1 MALGGG
7 TFTTMNK
14 LMPGSYINYVSA
26 ARAAASLSARGIAA
40 LPMKLKWGKDKTVF
54 SMAAEDF
61 KKEAMDVFGYKY
73 SDAEM
78 LPVREVFKHAEKC
91 LFYKLGD
98 GTAAECKMSK
108 ALYKG
113 SRGNDLKHVVSAN
126 VDDASLYDVETY
138 MGNTLIDSQTVA
150 QMADLKDNKF
160 ISWKTDAE
168 IEATAGMN
176 LTGGTDGTVTGE
188 IHQAALDALEPY
200 AFNVLGCMSEEK
212 SVISLY
218 TAYCKRMRDDVGVK
232 FQLVAKGADADYIG
246 VINLKNGVDDA
257 GADTYALVP
266 WVAGAE
272 AGCAVNTTCD
282 NMTYDGEYIVNV
294 DYKNS
299 EFKTM
304 IENGEFAFHMVEND
318 FKVLSDINSYV
329 STTSNMN
336 DDFKLNQV
344 IRVVDQIATDEAAI
358 FNTIYLGKVQNDEDG
373 RVSFWSDC
381 VSIHKELQKSHA
393 IEEFEDDDITV
404 ERGNDKR
411 TVVTYGNVKPVCAM
425 NKLYMTIAV
434 S

>member
-40 LPMKLKWGKDKTVF
+40 LPMKLKWGKIRRYFLWLQRILRKRQWMYLGTNTQMQRCF
-54 SMAAEDF
+54 QLE
-61 KKEAMDVFGYKY
+61 KY
-73 SDAEM
+73 LNM
-78 LPVREVFKHAEKC
+78 LRNACFISLVMVRQQNV
-91 LFYKLGD
+91 
-98 GTAAECKMSK
+98 KMSK

-138 MGNTLIDSQTVA
+138 MGNTLVDSQTVA

-188 IHQAALDALEPY
+188 IHQAVLDALEPY

-304 IENGEFAFHMVEND
+304 IENGEFAFHMVE
-318 FKVLSDINSYV
+318 K
-329 STTSNMN
+329 
-336 DDFKLNQV
+336 
-344 IRVVDQIATDEAAI
+344 
-358 FNTIYLGKVQNDEDG
+358 
-373 RVSFWSDC
+373 
-381 VSIHKELQKSHA
+381 
-393 IEEFEDDDITV
+393 
-404 ERGNDKR
+404 
-411 TVVTYGNVKPVCAM
+411 
-425 NKLYMTIAV
+425 
-434 S
+434 